1 MMRAS
6 HSAPTRDRLA
16 GACRSAAAAIGLAP
30 GAFRYSDQIR
40 WVVWFVA
47 GCSGLVAAALLVLW
61 AASGFGSLGVS
72 GHGLVALVLGIV
84 FTTALGIALMA
95 LSFYSDHGS
104 EAEDTARSD
113 AAAKGDAD

>member
-6 HSAPTRDRLA
+6 HSVLTRDRLA
-16 GACRSAAAAIGLAP
+16 GACRSAASAIGLAP
-30 GAFRYSDQIR
+30 GAFRYSEQIR

-47 GCSGLVAAALLVLW
+47 GCSALVAAALVVIW
-61 AASGFGSLGVS
+61 AASGFGTLGVS

-104 EAEDTARSD
+104 EPEPISRSD
-113 AAAKGDAD
+113 AQAKDDAD